1 MTQAPIRPTTDA
13 GRQGVPDPDNLAD
26 ILAEAR
32 QQVLERGESLNQDQ
46 VLRVLQLPDER
57 LEELLGLAHE
67 VRMRWCGP
75 EVEVEG
81 IISLKTGGCPE
92 DCHFCSQ
99 SGLFSSPV
107 RSAWLDIPS
116 LVEAAKQTAKTG
128 ATEFCIVAAVR
139 GPDDRL
145 LAQVAAGI
153 EAIRNEVEIN
163 IACSLGMLSAEQVE
177 QLSAM
182 GVHRYNHNLETARS
196 YFTNVVTTHTW
207 EERWQTLMMVRDAG
221 MEVCC
226 GGILGMGETLEQRA
240 EFAANLAELNPDEV
254 PLNFLNPRP
263 GTPFGDLEV
272 LPASEALKA
281 VGAFRL
287 ALPRT
292 MLRFAGGRE
301 ITLGDLGAKRGILGG
316 INAVIVGNYLT
327 TLGRPAEADLQLL
340 DDLQM
345 PIKALNA
352 TL

>member
-1 MTQAPIRPTTDA
+1 MTELLLD
-13 GRQGVPDPDNLAD
+13 VV
-26 ILAEAR
+26 EVAR
-32 QQVLERGESLNQDQ
+32 EQVLERGVGLSQEQALA
-46 VLRVLQLPDER
+46 LLQLPPDR
-57 LEELLGLAHE
+57 LPDLLQLAHE

-99 SGLFSSPV
+99 SGLFPSPV
-107 RSAWLDIPS
+107 RAAWLDIPS
-116 LVEAAKQTAKTG
+116 LVKAAVETRATG

-139 GPDDRL
+139 GPDDKL
-145 LAQVAAGI
+145 MAQVRDGVA
-153 EAIRNEVEIN
+153 AIRAAVDIQ
-163 IACSLGMLSAEQVE
+163 IACSLGMLSQEQVDD
-177 QLSAM
+177 LVAM

-196 YFTNVVTTHTW
+196 HFPNVVTTHTW
-207 EERWQTLMMVRDAG
+207 EERFSTLRMVREAG

-240 EFAANLAELNPDEV
+240 EFAVQLAALEPDEV

-263 GTPFGDLEV
+263 GTPFGDLPV
-272 LPASEALKA
+272 MAADDALRAIA
-281 VGAFRL
+281 VFRL

-292 MLRFAGGRE
+292 ILRFAGGRE
-301 ITLGDLGAKRGILGG
+301 ITLGDLARDGMLGG

-327 TLGRPAEADLQLL
+327 TLGRPATEDLDMLR
-340 DDLQM
+340 DLQM
-345 PIKALNA
+345 PMKALSQ

>member
-1 MTQAPIRPTTDA
+1 MTEAMAAHSPS
-13 GRQGVPDPDNLAD
+13 PDLPDGG
-26 ILAEAR
+26 ILAVAR
-32 QQVLERGESLNQDQ
+32 AQVLENGEPLGKDQ
-46 VLRVLQLPDER
+46 VLRVLRLPEEFLDEA
-57 LEELLGLAHE
+57 LGLAHE
-67 VRMRWCGP
+67 VRMKWAGP

-99 SGLFSSPV
+99 SGLFASPV
-107 RSAWLDIPS
+107 RAARLDIPS

-139 GPDDRL
+139 GPDERL
-145 LAQVAAGI
+145 MAQVAAGI
-153 EAIRNEVEIN
+153 EAIRDEVDIQ
-163 IACSLGMLSAEQVE
+163 IACSLGMLTREQVDA
-177 QLSAM
+177 LAAM

-196 YFTNVVTTHTW
+196 YFPQVVTTHTW
-207 EERWQTLMMVRDAG
+207 EEREQTLRMVADAG

-240 EFAANLAELNPDEV
+240 EFAADLTALDPDEV
-254 PLNFLNPRP
+254 PLNFFDPRP
-263 GTPFGDLEV
+263 GTPFGDLDV
-272 LPASEALKA
+272 MPAADALRA
-281 VGAFRL
+281 VAAFRL

-301 ITLGDLGAKRGILGG
+301 LTLGDLGARKGLLGG

-327 TLGRPAEADLQLL
+327 TLGRTPETDLEMLGEL
-340 DDLQM
+340 TM
-345 PIKALNA
+345 PVKALNA